1 MIGSEQV
8 QQQLAHHGAF
18 AADSDTSPREVL
30 ASALGNRLGRMVVG
44 GEKLFSCEFRSYVI
58 VIEQGLA
65 RGPEAIRKGH
75 HHHVIFD
82 GPNADH

>member
-1 MIGSEQV
+1 MGVIGSEQV

-58 VIEQGLA
+58 QKRMLTQRFCSICKEVMLLA
-65 RGPEAIRKGH
+65 KR
-75 HHHVIFD
+75 
-82 GPNADH
+82 